1 MIELFTINMKKLFK
15 PWLLRDK
22 GLKEPCV
29 ATYEHEGPY
38 LREVSVDEK
47 TGIRPAMYISYPL

>member
-1 MIELFTINMKKLFK
+1 MKKLFK